1 MQANK
6 INESTTRELK
16 QWLERPETSAQAG
29 LGIEIRQDL
38 QWLDENSKDLSSIEI
53 NEKEEMISQRGQG
66 TTSSNGMEMFLGL
79 FGCGG
84 RRK

>member
-6 INESTTRELK
+6 ISESTTRDLK
-16 QWLERPETSAQAG
+16 QWLQRPGPSSQAG
-29 LGIEIRQDL
+29 LGIEMRQDV

-53 NEKEEMISQRGQG
+53 TEKDEMMPRRAQGPSISGG
-66 TTSSNGMEMFLGL
+66 LEAFLAL